1 MIDGDS
7 PYDDYP
13 SHRQINLQTLP
24 DALAVLQKLQ
34 VDFIKVRDFLSRDE
48 YMALVGAGAAMQLQ
62 LAGHVPISLSV
73 NEAVRSGLSTVE
85 HEGSLFGGLL
95 LACSSDESKLRDE
108 LRDMMRKATA
118 SGDVETLY
126 AEALNAGFID
136 RLLNSYDPNKAD
148 ALVQAFFDSGAALV
162 PTLVMQEPMLHS
174 ADPEFNGR
182 RKVEDEE
189 FIDAPD
195 TLISGWRETAGEEVL
210 GQPFSDLDRAAMAR
224 QYNQVVKLIGKM
236 HRAGVPILAG
246 TDASFPD
253 GTPWVWPGYSL
264 HDELELLVSA
274 GLSPSEAIASATGAA
289 AAQMGLSDT
298 GVIAAGNRADLI
310 LLGRN
315 PLEDIRNTRVIKRV
329 WVNGQ
334 SVDRDALLDRVKRRA
349 EDHENYWE

>member
-1 MIDGDS
+1 
-7 PYDDYP
+7 
-13 SHRQINLQTLP
+13 
-24 DALAVLQKLQ
+24 
-34 VDFIKVRDFLSRDE
+34 
-48 YMALVGAGAAMQLQ
+48 MALVDAGAAMQLQ

-118 SGDVETLY
+118 SGDAETLY
-126 AEALNAGFID
+126 AEALNAGFLD

-148 ALVQAFFDSGAALV
+148 ALVQAFVDSGAALV

-195 TLISGWRETAGEEVL
+195 TLISGWRETAGKEVL
-210 GQPFSDLDRAAMAR
+210 GQTFSDFDRAAMAR

-274 GLSPSEAIASATGAA
+274 GLSPSEAIVSATGAA

-298 GVIAAGNRADLI
+298 GVIATGNRADLI